1 MPVRAGLQTDPMEES
16 ERRALEQRLDRAA
29 TRLKSDGEGLPE
41 RPSYASPV
49 DLGAVLSG
57 LEDARSTVH
66 RARRRLAEIE
76 AALGGR

>member
-1 MPVRAGLQTDPMEES
+1 MKTARMEDS

-29 TRLKSDGEGLPE
+29 TRLKSDGDELPE
-41 RPSYASPV
+41 RPAYASPV
-49 DLGAVLSG
+49 DLGEVLTG